1 MVNKMDFEF
10 IDESEIEFSRT
21 VRVTKTPSLFDSP
34 LHERTYWGDDAGTE
48 LAMALARIQIRKS
61 IKNMQLI
68 DVNDHD
74 LTRRL
79 LKEYR
84 EELRLYQL
92 EMISIL
98 ITENTVITVQNSEG
112 DWVLRTV

>member
-10 IDESEIEFSRT
+10 IDESEIEFSRN
-21 VRVTKTPSLFDSP
+21 VGVKKTPSLFDSA
-34 LHERTYWGDDAGTE
+34 LIDRTYWGDDAGTE

-112 DWVLRTV
+112 DWVLRIV